1 MEKVTD
7 GTMAFDEEMKMI
19 DICAVGPLRVTTAL
33 YPEGKIAGIG
43 CGHGDASGR
52 FGDVARGPE
61 PGGR

>member
-1 MEKVTD
+1 
-7 GTMAFDEEMKMI
+7 MAFDEEMKMI

-33 YPEGKIAGIG
+33 YREGKICEGIEG
-43 CGHGDASGR
+43 DHGRRPPGR